1 MCTHWAA
8 STLHID
14 HIMAFIHT
22 TQASWRKC
30 VNVCVFFGITT
41 CIYFIV
47 LCIVCMLYGIHI
59 CTIHTIRK
67 KNTLLRFVHSGTNE
81 KENVNRA
88 RTLTIIWTEHTLFL
102 PVFAALIILLW
113 LLLLTDDRPRVNFIF
128 FFFSK
133 KKESDFCTA
142 FFALLFERLL
152 SIKLWLLITISVC
165 ARMTLCLTFSHYK
178 KFIASSLHI
187 FARCLLLCAVI
198 LLLLLFLFLDSIFT
212 LLLFFARLLL
222 DNCFIYIS
230 MCNSLTSLCCQCA
243 TVKVLYANS
252 RFLLATYFR

>member
-1 MCTHWAA
+1 MCIHWAA

-128 FFFSK
+128 FFQK
-133 KKESDFCTA
+133 KKNRIFVLLFSLFSSNGCLVLSYDCLLRFR
-142 FFALLFERLL
+142 FALAWL
-152 SIKLWLLITISVC
+152 SV
-165 ARMTLCLTFSHYK
+165 
-178 KFIASSLHI
+178 
-187 FARCLLLCAVI
+187 
-198 LLLLLFLFLDSIFT
+198 LLFLITKSSS
-212 LLLFFARLLL
+212 RLLCTFSPVVCCSVL
-222 DNCFIYIS
+222 LYYYYYCFFSSIPF
-230 MCNSLTSLCCQCA
+230 LLC
-243 TVKVLYANS
+243 YF
-252 RFLLATYFR
+252 FLLACFWITVSFTFQCVIP